1 MWLPAPRVTLNAV
14 RIAILQPGAVD
25 ESLAIADVAAVLR
38 EDGHELRLFL
48 LRHERDAFGAVE
60 RWRPDL
66 AVVQAAFMAEPWLQ
80 ATLARLPRSLPHVLV
95 GTAASFDDELLD
107 RVGAQ
112 AMLQGELDDILPAFA
127 RAVESGGSLADV
139 PACVHRVGG
148 VRTRTRWPAGPPDL
162 EPRPLPARDLYF
174 DPYPFLGRFPWKR
187 FVSGR
192 GCVHSCGFCYLPPL
206 REGYGGAKAN
216 VRRKSVGRMVEE
228 VRAVQARWPVER
240 IHFADDLFAPS
251 RGWLEEFAERWPREV
266 GVPFTCNTSPET
278 VTERNAELL
287 ALAGARV
294 VGIGLETGSEGNRVE
309 KLGRPTKDDAIARAA
324 ARLKSRGV
332 GLLTF
337 NMLANPGEPFEDAL
351 STLRMN
357 QALGTDFPRVNLAF
371 PTEGSLLQS
380 MLRDLGHEPPPFDAS
395 SRHEWRAWCA
405 PEDPVP
411 FEILQRMFRLSVRWD
426 LPASL
431 VERLA
436 KLRWRAPF
444 APLALYDAW
453 VESRWSGVS
462 ALDALR
468 YARHAGPPNRRV
480 TYHESLP

>member
-1 MWLPAPRVTLNAV
+1 MWLRPSPVTLEHV
-14 RIAILQPGAVD
+14 RIAILQQGAVD
-25 ESLAIADVAAVLR
+25 ESLALADVAAVLR

-48 LRHERDAFGAVE
+48 QKHERDFFGAIE
-60 RWRPDL
+60 AWRPDL
-66 AVVQAAFMAEPWLQ
+66 AVVQAAFMAEPWMRE
-80 ATLARLPRSLPHVLV
+80 TLTRLPRSLPHVLV

-112 AMLQGELDDILPAFA
+112 ALLQGELDDILPAFA
-127 RAVESGGSLADV
+127 RAVEQGGSLADV
-139 PACVHRVGG
+139 PGAVFRSEGEL
-148 VRTRTRWPAGPPDL
+148 VRSPWPAEPPAL

-174 DPYPFLGRFPWKR
+174 EPYPFLGRFPWKR

-228 VRAVQARWPVER
+228 VRAVQQRWPVQR

-251 RGWLEEFAERWPREV
+251 RSWLEEFAERWPREV

-287 ALAGARV
+287 GRAGARV
-294 VGIGLETGSEGNRVE
+294 VGIGLETGSEGNRIDG
-309 KLGRPTKDDAIARAA
+309 LGRPTKDDAIERAA
-324 ARLKSRGV
+324 ARLKSRGI

-337 NMLANPGEPFEDAL
+337 NMLANPGEPFDDAL

-357 QALGTDFPRVNLAF
+357 QRLGTDFPRVNLAF
-371 PTEGSLLQS
+371 PTEGSLLQT
-380 MLRDLGHEPPPFDAS
+380 MLRELGHEPPPFDAS

-411 FEILQRMFRLSVRWD
+411 FEILQRLFRLSVRWN
-426 LPASL
+426 LPAPL
-431 VERLA
+431 VERVA

-444 APLALYDAW
+444 APLAFYDAW

-462 ALDALR
+462 TLAALR